1 MVTETLS
8 GATEKKR
15 TLSPLSPLKE
25 SRQVIDKTS
34 LSNFFFFFLSHPL
47 AGRLLWFLHLEWSGR
62 GKLTDDTYVSPYTC
76 QSLHTPASRAR
87 ELREISF

>member
-34 LSNFFFFFLSHPL
+34 LSNFFFSFSRIPSPAACFGFYTLS
-47 AGRLLWFLHLEWSGR
+47 GVG
-62 GKLTDDTYVSPYTC
+62 GG
-76 QSLHTPASRAR
+76 SLQMIHT
-87 ELREISF
+87 